1 MPRTCRPI
9 SYMFRHVG
17 SVDCKNRP
25 LHARD
30 WGLGID
36 PMPGSGSPGRPE
48 LRPIGYLHTSHF
60 GDPRV
65 FLLRG
70 TCKYVLCDGTLV
82 PRHRKWYTR
91 YWDGVRFGQNKEWGD
106 VLREDEQLERAAQDE
121 ADAAARAEADVAV
134 LGVAPA
140 MPPAPPPP
148 PTFAERNASALEK
161 FQNSLQRM
169 LSIDRA
175 VSQRIRDAMRLN
187 ARSGA
192 GPQPA
197 VTPVDEDVT
206 TLGQV
211 ATAQAQAQTEAE
223 TEAEAEAQAEAQTQS
238 PTMDADTT
246 PAKFVAEHGLC
257 ASCWSKPV
265 STVFTACGCSC
276 ICIDC
281 ANALQ
286 ESNTGTMTRC
296 VNCNVHSPWISY
308 RMRGRDVADA
318 AEEDGEAK

>member
-1 MPRTCRPI
+1 
-9 SYMFRHVG
+9 MFRHVG
-17 SVDCKNRP
+17 AVDCKNRP

-30 WGLGID
+30 WGLGVD
-36 PMPGSGSPGRPE
+36 PNPASGSRGRPDV
-48 LRPIGYLHTSHF
+48 RPIGYLHTSHF

-82 PRHRKWYTR
+82 PRQRKWYTR
-91 YWDGVRFGQNKEWGD
+91 YWDGVRYGQNKEWGEL
-106 VLREDEQLERAAQDE
+106 LREDEQLERAAQDE
-121 ADAAARAEADVAV
+121 ADAAARAEADAAV
-134 LGVAPA
+134 LGAAPA
-140 MPPAPPPP
+140 MPPPPPLP
-148 PTFAERNASALEK
+148 DFAQRNASALEK
-161 FQNSLQRM
+161 FQSTLQRM

-197 VTPVDEDVT
+197 ATPVAEDAV
-206 TLGQV
+206 TLGEV
-211 ATAQAQAQTEAE
+211 AMAQTEAQ
-223 TEAEAEAQAEAQTQS
+223 TEAEAEAEVEPEAEAEAGAQAGAQS
-238 PTMDADTT
+238 PTMDANTT